1 MVYLW
6 CIRREGLLIDRAGK
20 STKGWWWSHEVLGG
34 FSVSD
39 DIPLKNPAG
48 NMLLA
53 KVFLGTLAIRR
64 GLKIMWQ

>member
-1 MVYLW
+1 M
-6 CIRREGLLIDRAGK
+6 RRKGLLIEQAGK
-20 STKGWWWSHEVLGG
+20 SSEGWWSQEVLGG

-53 KVFLGTLAIRR
+53 KVSLGTLAIRT